1 MSNRLAN
8 KIALVTGGGTGI
20 GRAIA
25 KRLAD
30 ESAKVIIVGRTE
42 ETLIDAS
49 KQNNNISHIVAD
61 IVHTTDDERILSEIK
76 QRFGKLDILVNNAGV
91 APVTPFTELDMDE
104 YDTVFDINVR
114 GLFDLTRQAIQ
125 LLKETK
131 GNVVNIS
138 TSIVFRPLANMS
150 TYAGSKAAVNMLTKV
165 WAKELAKDGIR
176 VNSVGVGPI
185 ETPIYNKTELS
196 WEEAQKHREN
206 VLRIVPLGRF
216 GTPEEVAAVV
226 AFLASDEASFVTGSD
241 YGVNGGAGV

>member
-1 MSNRLAN
+1 
-8 KIALVTGGGTGI
+8 
-20 GRAIA
+20 
-25 KRLAD
+25 
-30 ESAKVIIVGRTE
+30 
-42 ETLIDAS
+42 
-49 KQNNNISHIVAD
+49 
-61 IVHTTDDERILSEIK
+61 
-76 QRFGKLDILVNNAGV
+76 
-91 APVTPFTELDMDE
+91 
-104 YDTVFDINVR
+104 
-114 GLFDLTRQAIQ
+114 
-125 LLKETK
+125 
-131 GNVVNIS
+131 
-138 TSIVFRPLANMS
+138 
-150 TYAGSKAAVNMLTKV
+150 MLTKV